1 MLLFSIFYLCLLI
14 LSNLLQTHPPIK
26 LTRPPPTST
35 QQVISAMILGGTL
48 AKQASLP
55 SASGFIL
62 FPLVVHS
69 LDLVASAAGIMSIEA
84 KPPASALPNEDPY
97 AVMKGGY
104 FVAVG
109 VSAVGFVAACRLM
122 LWAPHAPGAW
132 AHFAGCGMIGA
143 ATAVAF
149 VWISQYYTDT
159 KVCEGTLAP
168 SGRAV
173 NALVL

>member
-1 MLLFSIFYLCLLI
+1 
-14 LSNLLQTHPPIK
+14 
-26 LTRPPPTST
+26 
-35 QQVISAMILGGTL
+35 
-48 AKQASLP
+48 
-55 SASGFIL
+55 
-62 FPLVVHS
+62 
-69 LDLVASAAGIMSIEA
+69 MSIEA
-84 KPPASALPNEDPY
+84 KPPANALPNEDPY

-159 KVCEGTLAP
+159 KVREGTRVAA
-168 SGRAV
+168 RAV
-173 NALVL
+173 FGRLAKAWRQTTRSNPQPTTPPLRSTQPSTRPSAASPRPRSPATRRT

>member
-1 MLLFSIFYLCLLI
+1 
-14 LSNLLQTHPPIK
+14 
-26 LTRPPPTST
+26 
-35 QQVISAMILGGTL
+35 MILGGTL
-48 AKQASLP
+48 AKQAALP

-159 KVCEGTLAP
+159 KVGGCCWGLFLLLGAR
-168 SGRAV
+168 S
-173 NALVL
+173 L